1 MNIIQYLG
9 RGVYHEDND
18 IPCQDRVRY
27 CYAGNGN
34 IILAL
39 SDGCSSARFAE
50 IAAETNVETVI
61 RLFSEIPL
69 RDFLSL
75 DLTSGNIIEPIL
87 EAMKKR
93 DPRHFKKDP
102 YDFSAT
108 LLFVVTDGSDILVGH
123 LGDGNVLC
131 VQEDGTEAFYSEEE
145 NAGAADRTYFT
156 VSDDAKAHLR
166 LSLLHARDVRNIV
179 LYSDGPQK
187 MLWYRGDKDI
197 KKAAM
202 ALTERVRSGEITDC
216 AGLADALAGMTSDS
230 MYQLMDD
237 WSMLILD
244 TEQPQCDDLRFDP
257 VSMKQRFM
265 QDFSKNNNGGT
276 EA

>member
-9 RGVYHEDND
+9 RGVYHEDNG
-18 IPCQDRVRY
+18 IPCQDRARY
-27 CYAGNGN
+27 LYAPNGN

-50 IAAETNVETVI
+50 TAAEINVDTVI
-61 RLFSEIPL
+61 RLFSEMTL
-69 RDFLSL
+69 QDFLSR
-75 DLTSGNIIEPIL
+75 DPTAGVIIDPIL
-87 EAMKKR
+87 EEMKKKE
-93 DPRHFKKDP
+93 PKHFKKDP

-108 LLFVVTDGSDILVGH
+108 LLFAVTDGSDILTGH
-123 LGDGNVLC
+123 IGDGNILC
-131 VQEDGTEAFYSEEE
+131 VNRDGAEAYYSEEE
-145 NAGAADRTYFT
+145 NAGASDRTFFT
-156 VSDDAKAHLR
+156 VSDNAKAHLR
-166 LSLLHARDVRNIV
+166 LTRLRARNVRNIL

-187 MLWYRGDKDI
+187 MLWYQGDKDI
-197 KKAAM
+197 KNAAL
-202 ALTERVRSGEITDC
+202 ALTKRVRRGEITDC
-216 AGLADALAGMTSDS
+216 AGLAEALAGMTSDS

-244 TEQPQCDDLRFDP
+244 ADQAQCDDLRFDP

-265 QDFSKNNNGGT
+265 RDFSKNNEGT